1 VCKPAEDTP
10 LTSLALVRLAEEA
23 GVPPGVIN
31 IVTASRERAAEVVD
45 VWLDDPRVR
54 KITFTGSTPV
64 GKHLAKRGAYTLKK
78 LSLELGGN
86 APFIVFEDADIDAAV
101 DGLMAAKFRNGG
113 QTCVCPN
120 RVFVHA
126 GVVGWNGKAI
136 LLPADSFKGKSTMVA
151 ELVRRGAVYYSDDF
165 AILDEAGLVH
175 AFPRH
180 LSLRTEEFSEYKL
193 TVDAI
198 GGRPATGPMPVGLV
212 LLTEYRK
219 GATWDPI
226 VLTAGKGALE
236 MIPYT
241 LTFRNRPEL
250 SLRVL
255 NIIASRAII
264 ASSPRGNAIDF
275 ADVILNFVDKT
286 VN

>member
-1 VCKPAEDTP
+1 MSKA
-10 LTSLALVRLAEEA
+10 LTNDPSPTETVRPFTFESYGVSVRITSNRQDMVDEAAAVARVSLLGLVR
-23 GVPPGVIN
+23 VIRKKN
-31 IVTASRERAAEVVD
+31 VDLSFQLDRVGRRYVFIQNGEQIASATSRWKFFKFFDSVIRASIGE
-45 VWLDDPRVR
+45 
-54 KITFTGSTPV
+54 
-64 GKHLAKRGAYTLKK
+64 
-78 LSLELGGN
+78 N
-86 APFIVFEDADIDAAV
+86 ASD
-101 DGLMAAKFRNGG
+101 
-113 QTCVCPN
+113 

-165 AILDEAGLVH
+165 AILDESGLVH
-175 AFPRH
+175 AFPRP

-193 TVDAI
+193 ALDSI
-198 GGRPATGPMPVGLV
+198 GGVPATEPMPVGLV

-219 GATWDPI
+219 GAKWDP
-226 VLTAGKGALE
+226 VVFTAGNGALE

-241 LTFRNRPEL
+241 LTFRHQPEF

-255 NIIASRAII
+255 NNIASRAII
-264 ASSPRGNAIDF
+264 ASSPRGNANDF

>member
-1 VCKPAEDTP
+1 MPKAVTDKASPVEAVHPFTFE
-10 LTSLALVRLAEEA
+10 SYGVSVRISSNRQDMIDEA
-23 GVPPGVIN
+23 
-31 IVTASRERAAEVVD
+31 
-45 VWLDDPRVR
+45 
-54 KITFTGSTPV
+54 
-64 GKHLAKRGAYTLKK
+64 
-78 LSLELGGN
+78 
-86 APFIVFEDADIDAAV
+86 AAV
-101 DGLMAAKFRNGG
+101 ARVSLLGLVKVIRRKRVDLHFQLNRVGRRYVFIQNGEELTWGTSRWKFFKFFDSVIRASIGEYA
-113 QTCVCPN
+113 PDL
-120 RVFVHA
+120 VFVHA

-198 GGRPATGPMPVGLV
+198 GGRPGTGPMPVGLV

>member
-1 VCKPAEDTP
+1 MSNAVTPAEAIRPYTFE
-10 LTSLALVRLAEEA
+10 SYGVSVRISSNRQDMIDEA
-23 GVPPGVIN
+23 
-31 IVTASRERAAEVVD
+31 
-45 VWLDDPRVR
+45 
-54 KITFTGSTPV
+54 
-64 GKHLAKRGAYTLKK
+64 
-78 LSLELGGN
+78 
-86 APFIVFEDADIDAAV
+86 AAV
-101 DGLMAAKFRNGG
+101 AQVSLLGLVKIIRKKKVDLHYQLDRVGRRYVFIQNREEITWGTSRRKFFKFFDSVIRASIGEYA
-113 QTCVCPN
+113 PD

-165 AILDEAGLVH
+165 AILDESGLVH

-180 LSLRTEEFSEYKL
+180 LSLRTEEFGEYKL
-193 TVDAI
+193 TLDSI
-198 GGRPATGPMPVGLV
+198 GGIAATEPMPVGLV

-219 GATWDPI
+219 GAKWDPI
-226 VLTAGKGALE
+226 VFTSGKGALE

-255 NIIASRAII
+255 NNVASRAII